1 MSRSADFTIPPI
13 HKHGNAMLAA
23 CDKAKSPL
31 EWVFLGAGLLATVG
45 VTIWVSRIAK
55 NALKK
60 SGAAEKKEN

>member
-1 MSRSADFTIPPI
+1 
-13 HKHGNAMLAA
+13 MLAA